1 MTLLAAFYGEVSRAK
16 PARRKRKTKM
26 KYLLDTAVWLW
37 SVDSPERI
45 GDEGREII
53 ERGRGRN
60 LPVGGHFLG
69 NQHQDA
75 ALGKLRLPGPP
86 AHHVPRFMAKQGL
99 RPLSVTHSH
108 AAKVYDL
115 PPHHRDPFDRML
127 IAQAMVEDMVIL
139 TSDRSSGNIQS
150 KLLWCG
156 S

>member
-1 MTLLAAFYGEVSRAK
+1 
-16 PARRKRKTKM
+16 M

-37 SVDSPERI
+37 SLNSPELI

-53 ERGRGRN
+53 ERGEEEIYLSAVTSWEISIKMR
-60 LPVGGHFLG
+60 
-69 NQHQDA
+69 
-75 ALGKLRLPGPP
+75 LGKLDFSGPP
-86 AHHVPRFMAKQGL
+86 AHHVPQFMAKQSL

-139 TSDRSSGNIQS
+139 TSDRSF
-150 KLLWCG
+150 KKYPVRLLWCG
-156 S
+156 R